1 MSESMQL
8 ALDKVIRVRGVR
20 GALIVTREDGLVVT
34 DALREDV
41 RGNAVAALAA
51 SLARRVGDAALA
63 SGVGAP
69 QFLHLQATE
78 GALLAATAG
87 DELLIVAVA
96 EAGVNVG
103 LVRLE
108 MIRAAASVQ

>member
-1 MSESMQL
+1 MSESLQR

-34 DALREDV
+34 DALMENV

-51 SLARRVGDAALA
+51 SLARRIGDVALA

-69 QFLHLQATE
+69 QFLHLQATG

-87 DELLIVAVA
+87 DELLIVAIA

-108 MIRAAASVQ
+108 MIRAAEGVQ

>member
-1 MSESMQL
+1 M
-8 ALDKVIRVRGVR
+8 LDKVIRVRGVR

-34 DALREDV
+34 DALMENV

-51 SLARRVGDAALA
+51 SLARRIGDVALA

-69 QFLHLQATE
+69 QFLHLQATG
-78 GALLAATAG
+78 GALLAAIAG
-87 DELLIVAVA
+87 DELLIVAIA
-96 EAGVNVG
+96 EVGVNVG

-108 MIRAAASVQ
+108 MIRAAEGVQ